1 MWEAADECVISV
13 RSCHIILTEKLNM
26 HRVAAKF
33 LSRLLTDE
41 QKEQRVVICQ
51 KLLLRANEEENF
63 LKKQCDG

>member
-1 MWEAADECVISV
+1 
-13 RSCHIILTEKLNM
+13 M